1 MVNKDVYIMMFG
13 VQDRHLFTYWL
24 WVNSLILHGRE
35 PVSVYQAPVGASAE
49 PGRVRLLVTVST
61 ETVAPLQDRTERARL
76 TVELR

>member
-1 MVNKDVYIMMFG
+1 VGEQFD
-13 VQDRHLFTYWL
+13 T
-24 WVNSLILHGRE
+24 GRE